1 MRCRTRTRRAFCSVC
16 TDGLKRSRAGC
27 FITKKKNEEH
37 IFSSY
42 NFWRDSGFRRTGGL
56 YYEYEL
62 GMHSAWSY

>member
-42 NFWRDSGFRRTGGL
+42 TFCGSLALDEREGSTTS
-56 YYEYEL
+56 
-62 GMHSAWSY
+62 MS